1 MAYKEKP
8 IYAELS
14 YKVGGILFAVH
25 NENGRYRNEQQYCDA
40 IENYLKLY
48 KIKYEREKVLPIS
61 FIGEHAGR
69 NKVDF
74 LIEGKIILEIK
85 AKRMLE
91 KHDYYQLKRYLVAL
105 NKKLGLLINF
115 RDKFLHSKRVLNSLA
130 KE

>member
-1 MAYKEKP
+1 MIYKEKP

-14 YKVGGILFAVH
+14 YKIGGVLFAVH
-25 NENGRYRNEQQYCDA
+25 NENGRYRNEQQYGDA

-61 FIGEHAGR
+61 FIGEFSGR

-74 LIEGKIILEIK
+74 LIEDKIILEIK

-91 KHDYYQLKRYLVAL
+91 KHDYYQLKRYLVAF

-115 RDKFLHSKRVLNSLA
+115 RDKFLRPKRVLNSLI